1 MRTERQSEHG
11 EGTACHIGQAHP
23 KGGIMDVDPDADQRA
38 REAADAG
45 VPEDE
50 VVWVLAAAYEG
61 DEGYARFILD
71 VNSGRA
77 PAGPFI

>member
-1 MRTERQSEHG
+1 
-11 EGTACHIGQAHP
+11 
-23 KGGIMDVDPDADQRA
+23 MDVDPDADPRA